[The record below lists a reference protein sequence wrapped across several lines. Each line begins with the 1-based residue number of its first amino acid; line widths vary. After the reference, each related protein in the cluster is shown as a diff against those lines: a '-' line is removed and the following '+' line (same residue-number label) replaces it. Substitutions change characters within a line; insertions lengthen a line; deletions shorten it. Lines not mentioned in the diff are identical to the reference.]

1 MTGIVEAIGNAVNAV
16 LAHDWATMGVSI
28 ADVLAKGVDF
38 VLGFFK

>member
-1 MTGIVEAIGNAVNAV
+1 MTGIVE